1 MKSTMMTYQLLGGTG
16 VQLASGLVAGF
27 CAGFCAGFLLYSSPW
42 SLWDWFTGLFLQ
54 LDLNEHHFT
63 IDTISKLTTRVHIF

>member
-1 MKSTMMTYQLLGGTG
+1 MKSTMMTYQLLGGTD

-27 CAGFCAGFLLYSSPW
+27 HVGFLLYSSPW
-42 SLWDWFTGLFLQ
+42 SLWDWSSGLFLQ
-54 LDLNEHHFT
+54 LFYDLNEHHFT